1 MSGAAQESVPDASA
15 ATPPGAPVCEAES
28 GAVGGRSRIA
38 IALNVLGFVLGLA
51 LLWWC
56 SARALSASNRDQ
68 LALLWRAPWWQG
80 ASLVGVSLLNALCS
94 AMVFRSAVSPVRR
107 LPVLDVVCVNFVAS
121 LGNYMPFK
129 LGLVFRVL
137 THNRRNGLAL
147 LTIGAWM
154 GAMAVLMLCVLGPV
168 MLAGLWRGRVDGAWW
183 LAAAGGTLMLCTLV
197 VLAARFVGGV
207 GGVGAAG
214 TGRGWLLVQR
224 GWAALPM
231 PRGFREKWGVVMLGR
246 VREGTRMLGSPAAVA
261 QAVAWR
267 IGDLATQ
274 SLRFLIA
281 ATIIGRTLTWDQ
293 SILAGSTYYL
303 IGSVSPTGQLG
314 VREAGTAGI
323 VGKLLVGI
331 DFDAFSLI
339 VLMVTAAELLSL
351 LLGAGVSMLYLARR
365 PVMAPVPVVA
375 S

>member
-1 MSGAAQESVPDASA
+1 
-15 ATPPGAPVCEAES
+15 
-28 GAVGGRSRIA
+28 
-38 IALNVLGFVLGLA
+38 
-51 LLWWC
+51 
-56 SARALSASNRDQ
+56 
-68 LALLWRAPWWQG
+68 
-80 ASLVGVSLLNALCS
+80 
-94 AMVFRSAVSPVRR
+94 
-107 LPVLDVVCVNFVAS
+107 
-121 LGNYMPFK
+121 
-129 LGLVFRVL
+129 VL
-137 THNRRNGLAL
+137 THHRRNGLPL

-183 LAAAGGTLMLCTLV
+183 LAAAGGTLVLCTLV
-197 VLAARFVGGV
+197 VLAARL
-207 GGVGAAG
+207 AG
-214 TGRGWLLVQR
+214 TGRGWEFVQR
-224 GWAALPM
+224 MWLAM
-231 PRGFREKWGVVMLGR
+231 PKPRRFRAEWGDVMLDR
-246 VREGTRMLGSPAAVA
+246 IREGTRMLGSPAAVA
-261 QAVAWR
+261 QAVMWR
-267 IGDLATQ
+267 VGDLATQ
-274 SLRFLIA
+274 SLRFLIS

-339 VLMVTAAELLSL
+339 VMMVTAAELFSL

-365 PVMAPVPVVA
+365 PVIAPSPAVA